1 MTIPSPPASAIF
13 AAGSPEPLGFRPL
26 YRQVRDRLMR
36 RIAEGY
42 WQPGQV
48 LPSEAQIAGEFGV
61 SQGTVRK
68 ALDEMA
74 GEHILVR
81 RQGRGTFVSE
91 HSEQRVLFQYF
102 KLVPDDGERAYP
114 DSVAL
119 SCLGGIAT
127 AEESAALELAAP
139 APVVR
144 IRRLRSLR
152 AMPCVYEQIS
162 LPATLF
168 GGLVGA
174 ELPNNLYALYAAR
187 YGVTISRA
195 TEKLKAVL
203 APPEAAE
210 VLRLVPGTPVLRV
223 DRIARSIEGGA
234 AEWRVSHCLTDAV
247 HYLLDLR

>member
-1 MTIPSPPASAIF
+1 METPSASVPTTPDTV
-13 AAGSPEPLGFRPL
+13 SQEPLGFRPL

-36 RIAEGY
+36 RIADGY

-74 GEHILVR
+74 SEHILVR

-102 KLVPDDGERAYP
+102 KLVPDDGERTFP

-119 SCLGGIAT
+119 SCLTGSAS
-127 AEESAALELAAP
+127 AEECAALELAPA
-139 APVVR
+139 APVIR
-144 IRRLRSLR
+144 IKRLRSLR
-152 AMPCVYEQIS
+152 GKPCVYEHIC
-162 LPATLF
+162 LPAALF
-168 GGLVGA
+168 EGFDCA
-174 ELPNNLYALYAAR
+174 EIPNNLYALYAAR
-187 YGVTISRA
+187 YGVTITRA
-195 TEKLKAVL
+195 TEKLKAVCT
-203 APPEAAE
+203 PTEAVE
-210 VLRLVPGTPVLRV
+210 MLRLAPGTPVLRI
-223 DRIARSIEGGA
+223 DRIARSIEGHA
-234 AEWRVSHCLTDAV
+234 AEWRVSHCLTDSA